1 MTDFDDKLRV
11 ELGAE
16 DERFIEEM
24 LAETGYYKEAFE
36 SLRGP
41 GRAMNILVWVGILIF
56 SGLLIYFLILAFQAD
71 TTREQ
76 ILFAALAVMLN
87 SAQIALKLWFN
98 MRLNRQ
104 AVLMDI
110 RRLRFEVSRLAGA

>member
-16 DERFIEEM
+16 DERFIEET

-41 GRAMNILVWVGILIF
+41 GRVMNILVWVGIFIF
-56 SGLLIYFLILAFQAD
+56 SGLLIYFLILAFQAE

-87 SAQIALKLWFN
+87 SAQIALKMWFN